1 MFDPKLKEALGR
13 VQKPGRY
20 TGGEPGSVYKDKEKV
35 DVRFAFCFPDTYEVG
50 MSFLGEKILY
60 ELLNSHENW
69 WCERAFMPW
78 LDMKAEMERL
88 GLPLYTMESKDPL
101 TAFDA
106 VGFTLQYELSYTNI
120 LAMLDLAGIPFYS
133 KDRDESWPLIVAGGP
148 CACNAE
154 PIADFFD
161 VVQLGEGENQ
171 LPGICAEIE
180 KAKKEGGVSK
190 KELLLRIAKI
200 PGVYIPAFYDVTYC
214 EDGRVKAITPNEPG
228 IPARITKAIIKD
240 LNQFAPP
247 TNFVVPMVGAIQDR
261 ASIEVLRGCVRGCRF
276 CQAGFLY
283 RPMRQRDASLLNKA
297 AQDLCAN
304 TGYEELSLSSLSTSD
319 HGQLE
324 ELLDDLNEWAPKE
337 HVSLSL
343 PSLRVDNFSQSL
355 IEKTTKVRKSGL
367 TFAAEAGTQRLR
379 NVINK
384 NVTWDEIEKTCTIA
398 FNAGY
403 TSVKL
408 YFMMGLPTETMEDI
422 EGIANL
428 AQKVVDLYYS
438 LPTRPKGRSVSV
450 SISCACFVPKPFTP
464 FQFEGQDTMELLRE
478 KQKHLLASVKS
489 KKISVSYHD
498 ADVSFIEAI
507 LAKGDRRMGPVILS
521 AWKKGSKLDGWY
533 EYFDPQRWYDA
544 MAECGLD
551 PAFYAN
557 RHRDYDEVMPWD
569 HLDFCVSKEFLIRE
583 NKIARQSATT
593 PQCRERC
600 SACGANCLTGGGR
613 CPANVDTIT
622 SDRPLA
628 PIEKQEQ
635 RPQAELLEQPQKMRL
650 FFTKLD
656 RAKYISHLDMNR
668 CMSRAMR
675 RADLPV
681 WYTGGF
687 NPHMYLTF
695 PLPLSLGCESSYEC
709 VDLKMVQAVD
719 PQEVVGRLNP
729 CLPPDIQVF
738 RAAAP
743 QMDQKEI
750 AWADYEMQLAGG
762 ENFAEKL
769 EEYLNQPAIMVVKK
783 TKKGEKEIDIR
794 PHFSVQKLEVRD
806 GGVYATMRFATGI
819 ELNINPTLL
828 LDNAPFLLRVIS
840 LKRVMVYNKELQ
852 PFC

>member
-20 TGGEPGSVYKDKEKV
+20 TGGEPGSIYKEKDKV

-88 GLPLYTMESKDPL
+88 QLPLYTMESKDPL

-133 KDRDESWPLIVAGGP
+133 KDRDDRWPLIVAGGP

-161 VVQLGEGENQ
+161 VIQLGEGENQ
-171 LPGICAEIE
+171 LPAICAEIE
-180 KAKKEGGVSK
+180 KAKKEGISK
-190 KELLLRIAKI
+190 KQLLLNIAKI
-200 PGVYIPAFYDVTYC
+200 PGVYIPAFYDVTYH

-228 IPARITKAIIKD
+228 IPAVITKAIIKD

-408 YFMMGLPTETMEDI
+408 YFMMGLPTETLDDI
-422 EGIANL
+422 KGIADT
-428 AQKVVDLYYS
+428 AQQVVDLFYKI
-438 LPTRPKGRSVSV
+438 PNRPKGKGVQVTISV
-450 SISCACFVPKPFTP
+450 ACFVPKPDTP
-464 FQFEGQDTMELLRE
+464 FQFCAQDRRESLRE
-478 KQKHLLASVKS
+478 KQKYLLSCVHS
-489 KKISVSYHD
+489 RKIKVNYHD
-498 ADVSFIEAI
+498 STTSVLEGVF
-507 LAKGDRRMGPVILS
+507 AKGDRRLGRVIET
-521 AWKKGSKLDGWY
+521 AFENGAFFDTWE
-533 EYFDPQRWYDA
+533 EYFNYDRWLDA
-544 MAECGLD
+544 FKTCGLD
-551 PAFYAN
+551 PDFYN
-557 RHRDYDEVMPWD
+557 YRTIGLDEVTPWD
-569 HLDFCVSKEFLIRE
+569 HLDVGVTKAHLVRE
-583 NKIARQSATT
+583 YNKALEAKTTQPCNRQ
-593 PQCRERC
+593 C
-600 SACGANCLTGGGR
+600 SACGANKLIGGP
-613 CPANVDTIT
+613 CFDYSKN
-622 SDRPLA
+622 
-628 PIEKQEQ
+628 
-635 RPQAELLEQPQKMRL
+635 LL
-650 FFTKLD
+650 
-656 RAKYISHLDMNR
+656 
-668 CMSRAMR
+668 
-675 RADLPV
+675 
-681 WYTGGF
+681 
-687 NPHMYLTF
+687 
-695 PLPLSLGCESSYEC
+695 
-709 VDLKMVQAVD
+709 
-719 PQEVVGRLNP
+719 
-729 CLPPDIQVF
+729 
-738 RAAAP
+738 
-743 QMDQKEI
+743 
-750 AWADYEMQLAGG
+750 
-762 ENFAEKL
+762 
-769 EEYLNQPAIMVVKK
+769 
-783 TKKGEKEIDIR
+783 
-794 PHFSVQKLEVRD
+794 
-806 GGVYATMRFATGI
+806 
-819 ELNINPTLL
+819 
-828 LDNAPFLLRVIS
+828 
-840 LKRVMVYNKELQ
+840 
-852 PFC
+852 

>member
-190 KELLLRIAKI
+190 KELLLRIARI
-200 PGVYIPAFYDVTYC
+200 PGVYIPAFYDIEYY
-214 EDGRVKAITPNEPG
+214 EDGRVKSITPNEPG
-228 IPARITKAIIKD
+228 IPAVITKAIIKN
-240 LNQFAPP
+240 LNDFAPP

-261 ASIEVLRGCVRGCRF
+261 ASVEVLRGCVRGCRF

-319 HGQLE
+319 HSQLE

-343 PSLRVDNFSQSL
+343 PSLRMDNFSQSL

-379 NVINK
+379 DVINK
-384 NVTWDEIEKTCTIA
+384 NVTWEQIERGCRIA
-398 FNAGY
+398 FSEGY

-408 YFMMGLPTETMEDI
+408 YFMMGLPTETTEDLD
-422 EGIANL
+422 GIADL
-428 AQKVVDLYYS
+428 AKKVVDAYFAV
-438 LPTRPKGRSVSV
+438 PRGERAKGLRVVCSASV
-450 SISCACFVPKPFTP
+450 FVPKPFTP
-464 FQFEGQDTMELLRE
+464 FQWEPQDTQEMVREKQSHLRE
-478 KQKHLLASVKS
+478 KLRIKGVTFNYHESDL
-489 KKISVSYHD
+489 SYL
-498 ADVSFIEAI
+498 EACF
-507 LAKGDRRMGPVILS
+507 ARGDRRMGQVLLR
-521 AWKKGSKLDGWY
+521 AYQKGCMLDGWT
-533 EYFDPQRWYDA
+533 ELFKYDMWREA
-544 MAECGLD
+544 FSELGID
-551 PAFYAN
+551 PAFYAY
-557 RHRDYDEVMPWD
+557 RRREKDEIMPWD
-569 HLDFCVSKEFLIRE
+569 VIDCGVTKEFLWRE
-583 NKIARQSATT
+583 K
-593 PQCRERC
+593 
-600 SACGANCLTGGGR
+600 
-613 CPANVDTIT
+613 
-622 SDRPLA
+622 
-628 PIEKQEQ
+628 EK
-635 RPQAELLEQPQKMRL
+635 
-650 FFTKLD
+650 
-656 RAKYISHLDMNR
+656 
-668 CMSRAMR
+668 
-675 RADLPV
+675 
-681 WYTGGF
+681 
-687 NPHMYLTF
+687 
-695 PLPLSLGCESSYEC
+695 
-709 VDLKMVQAVD
+709 
-719 PQEVVGRLNP
+719 
-729 CLPPDIQVF
+729 
-738 RAAAP
+738 
-743 QMDQKEI
+743 
-750 AWADYEMQLAGG
+750 
-762 ENFAEKL
+762 AEKA
-769 EEYLNQPAIMVVKK
+769 QT
-783 TKKGEKEIDIR
+783 TKDCRKGCNGCGLQRFK
-794 PHFSVQKLEVRD
+794 
-806 GGVYATMRFATGI
+806 GVCKYCG
-819 ELNINPTLL
+819 
-828 LDNAPFLLRVIS
+828 
-840 LKRVMVYNKELQ
+840 
-852 PFC
+852 

>member
-60 ELLNSHENW
+60 ELLNRHENW

-133 KDRDESWPLIVAGGP
+133 KDRDEHWPLIVAGGP

-171 LPGICAEIE
+171 LPSICAEIE

-240 LNQFAPP
+240 LNEFAPP

-343 PSLRVDNFSQSL
+343 PSLRVDNFSESL
-355 IEKTTKVRKSGL
+355 
-367 TFAAEAGTQRLR
+367 
-379 NVINK
+379 
-384 NVTWDEIEKTCTIA
+384 IEKTCTIA

-403 TSVKL
+403 TAVKL

-422 EGIANL
+422 EGIAET

-438 LPTRPKGRSVSV
+438 LPKRGKGKGVQV
-450 SISCACFVPKPFTP
+450 TISCACFVPKPHTP
-464 FQFEGQDTMELLRE
+464 FEFVPMDTEEMLRA
-478 KQKHLLASVKS
+478 KQKHLLESVHS
-489 KKISVSYHD
+489 RKIKVNYHD
-498 ADVSFIEAI
+498 STTSFLEGVF
-507 LAKGDRRMGPVILS
+507 AKGDRRLAPVIVE
-521 AWKKGSKLDGWY
+521 AYKRGCYFDGW
-533 EYFDPQRWYDA
+533 EECFKYDTWMQTFA
-544 MAECGLD
+544 DMGID
-551 PAFYAN
+551 PAFYCQRAIGL
-557 RHRDYDEVMPWD
+557 DEVTPWSHMD
-569 HLDFCVSKEFLIRE
+569 YGVTHEYLVRE
-583 NKIARQSATT
+583 YNKALAAQTT
-593 PQCRERC
+593 QPCNRAC
-600 SACGANCLTGGGR
+600 HGCGANHLLGG
-613 CPANVDTIT
+613 
-622 SDRPLA
+622 
-628 PIEKQEQ
+628 
-635 RPQAELLEQPQKMRL
+635 
-650 FFTKLD
+650 
-656 RAKYISHLDMNR
+656 
-668 CMSRAMR
+668 
-675 RADLPV
+675 
-681 WYTGGF
+681 
-687 NPHMYLTF
+687 
-695 PLPLSLGCESSYEC
+695 
-709 VDLKMVQAVD
+709 
-719 PQEVVGRLNP
+719 P
-729 CLPPDIQVF
+729 CF
-738 RAAAP
+738 
-743 QMDQKEI
+743 
-750 AWADYEMQLAGG
+750 DYSQNL
-762 ENFAEKL
+762 
-769 EEYLNQPAIMVVKK
+769 V
-783 TKKGEKEIDIR
+783 
-794 PHFSVQKLEVRD
+794 
-806 GGVYATMRFATGI
+806 
-819 ELNINPTLL
+819 
-828 LDNAPFLLRVIS
+828 
-840 LKRVMVYNKELQ
+840 
-852 PFC
+852 